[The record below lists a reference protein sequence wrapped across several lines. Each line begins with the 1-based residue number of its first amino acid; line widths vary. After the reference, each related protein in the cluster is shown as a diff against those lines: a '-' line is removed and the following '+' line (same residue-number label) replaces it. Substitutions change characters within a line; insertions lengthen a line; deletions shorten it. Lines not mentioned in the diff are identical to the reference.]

1 MFETHFIVDRYFP
14 LFTTTY
20 YNESPLEGHM
30 IVKDVLIIPFA
41 IAMSGKSTTFAN
53 EVRSA
58 SNIDT

>member
-1 MFETHFIVDRYFP
+1 
-14 LFTTTY
+14 
-20 YNESPLEGHM
+20 M

-41 IAMSGKSTTFAN
+41 IDMSGKSTTFAD